1 MWKNFSLGKKILTGI
16 GLVLVLLMVVAGWSL
31 KGISGMVH
39 DGMEVVAGN
48 KLRGEL
54 LQREVDHLNWA
65 NKVSAFINDEKATEM
80 GVQLDHTQCA
90 FGKWYYGEGRQQ
102 AEQLVPDLKPVLA
115 SVEEPHKNLHDSARK
130 ISQVFQRADPRLPEF
145 LTQREVDHLVWSG
158 KVQDA
163 ILQGQKDL
171 TVQLD
176 PTKCGLGKFMYG
188 EDGKRMR
195 ASDPELARML
205 DAIEPDHR
213 ALHEEGAAIKNALVT
228 GNVTAAAK
236 HYQEKVIPA
245 LTKVR
250 ATLALMQE
258 RARQNLMGKEKAEQ
272 IFAGETQV
280 HLADVKKLF
289 HAMSDIT
296 KSKILS
302 ENQMLINAQETRSVV
317 IGVSLMAIVFGL
329 LLAWVV
335 TRSITKPIFESLGFA
350 EKVAAGD
357 LGTSLTLTGRDE
369 AGRLAMALNDM
380 VCKLRGVVEE
390 VMTAADNVANGSR
403 EMTENAQNLSQGASE
418 QAASIEE
425 TSAAMEEMTSNIQQ
439 NTDNAQTTEK
449 IATQAATS
457 AREGGESVLEAVG
470 VMKEIAS
477 KISIIED
484 IARQTNLLALNAAIE
499 AARAGEHGK
508 GFAVVAA
515 EVRKLAERSQI
526 AAGEIGHLSAS
537 SVAVAEKTGAIMQR
551 LVPDIQRTAELVRE
565 IAAASVEQNQGA
577 RQVNQ
582 AIQQLDKVIQLNAGA
597 SEEMAA
603 TADELSEQAT
613 RLQGSMGFFKI
624 GKTVPVGC
632 LSKSG
637 SRSLPAPTPAR
648 VAPSRSVNGGAR
660 VPALPAPATR
670 DDEFETF

>member
-1 MWKNFSLGKKILTGI
+1 MWKNLSLGKKILTGI
-16 GLVLVLLMVVAGWSL
+16 GLVLVLLMVVGGWSL
-31 KGISGMVH
+31 QGISGMVR
-39 DGMEVVAGN
+39 DGLEVVAGN

-90 FGKWYYGEGRQQ
+90 FGKWYYGEGRQH

-115 SVEEPHKNLHDSARK
+115 SVEEPHKHLHASAKK

-163 ILQGQKDL
+163 ILQSQKDL

-176 PTKCGLGKFMYG
+176 PTQCGLGKFMYG
-188 EDGKRMR
+188 EEGKKMR
-195 ASDPELARML
+195 ASDPELARLL

-213 ALHEEGAAIKNALVT
+213 VLHQEGEAIKKALIA
-228 GNVTAAAK
+228 GNVVAAAK

-245 LTKVR
+245 LSKVR
-250 ATLALMQE
+250 AVLAQMQE
-258 RARQNLMGKEKAEQ
+258 RARKNLSGKAQAEL

-280 HLADVKKLF
+280 QLEAVKKLF

-296 KSKILS
+296 KAKILS
-302 ENQMLINAQETRSVV
+302 ENQMLINAHETRSVV
-317 IGVSLMAIVFGL
+317 IGVSLLAIVIGL

-335 TRSITKPIFESLGFA
+335 TRSITQPILESLGFA

-357 LGTSLTLTGRDE
+357 LESSLTLTGRDE

-390 VMTAADNVANGSR
+390 VMTAADNVASGSR
-403 EMTENAQNLSQGASE
+403 EMTDNAQNLSQGASE

-425 TSAAMEEMTSNIQQ
+425 TSSAMDQMTSNIQQ

-457 AREGGESVLEAVG
+457 AREGGVSVMEAVG

-477 KISIIED
+477 KISIIEE

-526 AAGEIGHLSAS
+526 AAGEIGQLSAS
-537 SVAVAEKTGAIMQR
+537 SVSVAEKTGAIMHR

-582 AIQQLDKVIQLNAGA
+582 AIQQLDKVIQINAGA
-597 SEEMAA
+597 SEEMAS
-603 TADELSEQAT
+603 TADELSTQAM
-613 RLQGSMGFFKI
+613 RLQGSMAFFKI
-624 GKTVPVGC
+624 GKSSPPGC
-632 LSKSG
+632 LPK
-637 SRSLPAPTPAR
+637 PAPVVLSLPAR
-648 VAPSRSVNGGAR
+648 VASSKPVTG
-660 VPALPAPATR
+660 
-670 DDEFETF
+670 